1 MKNELKQQVKEII
14 INTNIDN
21 TISITI
27 EELSELIQALTKL
40 QRYRTQDI
48 TLTATRS
55 MVYKN
60 ITEELSDVYLVLEQI
75 KTLYLIADTEI
86 DEIISEKI
94 SRTLNKL
101 QPKY

>member
-21 TISITI
+21 TILITI

-55 MVYKN
+55 MVYNN

-94 SRTLNKL
+94 LRTLNKL
-101 QPKY
+101 QPK